1 MEGSEGKGQLT
12 TDDLVDDGTTEPVIN
27 IRTFRFNFTLM
38 SEQTLKSKY
47 EIKELEL
54 NALLE
59 VTQAINNNVPE
70 ESLYKIYNFTL
81 RSNLNIKKL
90 ALFVLDESWN
100 CKVNFGTKVNLTK
113 AKLPECFKTVTD
125 VSRCHEFG
133 EGDFYEFDT
142 VVPVAHK
149 KTTLALVF
157 VGGLAN
163 DEIYGNDDAVRFI
176 QALSNIIIVAI
187 ENKKLARK
195 QLEQEALRK
204 ELEIASDVQQFL
216 FPEKLPNTDVL
227 KIEASYLPH
236 DRVGGDYYDYVP
248 INKNQFLI
256 CVADVSGKGIPAAL
270 MMSNFQASLRTLLR
284 QTPNLTDIVEALN
297 FQVLENTKGE
307 KFITFFAAIYDVR
320 LKTMVY
326 VNSGHNPPI
335 LWSRKGG
342 IQLLEEGSTVLGAM
356 HPLPFLN
363 EGFLT
368 NLDDFLLFCYTD
380 GLTETISEQ
389 GSEFGVES
397 LLSYFSSD
405 HIFTKDLKTIHQD
418 IIVALDAFKG
428 RNGYH
433 DDITILS
440 CRVG

>member
-1 MEGSEGKGQLT
+1 M
-12 TDDLVDDGTTEPVIN
+12 TD
-27 IRTFRFNFTLM
+27 
-38 SEQTLKSKY
+38 QTLKAKF

-59 VTQAINNNVPE
+59 ITEAINNNLPE

-81 RSNLNIKKL
+81 RSNLNIQKL
-90 ALFVLDESWN
+90 ALFVLDDEWS
-100 CKVNFGTKVNLTK
+100 CKVSFGTNKRFHNASL
-113 AKLPECFKTVTD
+113 LPAFKTIQDITHLREFEECDFTVFDIIIPVT
-125 VSRCHEFG
+125 
-133 EGDFYEFDT
+133 
-142 VVPVAHK
+142 HK
-149 KTTLALVF
+149 STTLALVF
-157 VGGLAN
+157 VGGL
-163 DEIYGNDDAVRFI
+163 EHEEQRLQNDDGIKFI

-187 ENKKLARK
+187 ENKKLVRK
-195 QLEQEALRK
+195 QLDRESLRK

-216 FPEKLPNTDVL
+216 FPDKLPYTDLL

-236 DRVGGDYYDYVP
+236 DMVGGDYYDYIP

-307 KFITFFAAIYDVR
+307 KFITFFAAIYDIG

-326 VNSGHNPPI
+326 VNSGHNPP
-335 LWSRKGG
+335 LLLDKKNG
-342 IQLLEEGSTVLGAM
+342 IRLLEEGSTVLGAM

-363 EGFLT
+363 EGFIT
-368 NLDDFLLFCYTD
+368 GIDDFLLFCYTD
-380 GLTETISEQ
+380 GLTETLSEQ
-389 GSEFGVES
+389 DTEFGVET
-397 LLSYFSSD
+397 LLEYFQFD
-405 HIFTKDLKTIHQD
+405 ETFNKDLKSIHED
-418 IIVALDAFKG
+418 IIVALDNFKG
-428 RNGYH
+428 RNGYR

>member
-1 MEGSEGKGQLT
+1 M
-12 TDDLVDDGTTEPVIN
+12 TELDIKKQ
-27 IRTFRFNFTLM
+27 F
-38 SEQTLKSKY
+38 

-59 VTQAINNNVPE
+59 ITQAINSNLPE

-90 ALFVLDESWN
+90 ALFVLDDEWN
-100 CKVNFGTKVNLTK
+100 CKASFGTDHTFVR
-113 AKLPECFKTVTD
+113 AKLLPEFKTIQDIT
-125 VSRCHEFG
+125 HLK
-133 EGDFYEFDT
+133 DFEQCDFTEFDI
-142 VVPVAHK
+142 VIPVTHK
-149 KTTLALVF
+149 ANTLALVF
-157 VGGLAN
+157 VGGLDKN
-163 DEIYGNDDAVRFI
+163 DPRYENEDGIRFI

-187 ENKKLARK
+187 ENKKLARR
-195 QLEQEALRK
+195 QLEQEAFRK

-216 FPEKLPNTDVL
+216 FPETLPNTDIL
-227 KIEASYLPH
+227 KVEASYLPH
-236 DRVGGDYYDYVP
+236 DRVGGDYYDYIP

-270 MMSNFQASLRTLLR
+270 MMSNFQAVLRTLLR
-284 QTPNLTDIVEALN
+284 QTPNLTDIIEALN

-335 LWSRKGG
+335 LYDKKNGLR
-342 IQLLEEGSTVLGAM
+342 LLEEGSTVLGAM

-363 EGFLT
+363 EGFVT
-368 NLDDFLLFCYTD
+368 GLDDFLLFCYTD
-380 GLTETISEQ
+380 GLTETVNEK
-389 GSEFGVES
+389 GNEFGVEPLMEYFNDPKS
-397 LLSYFSSD
+397 LN
-405 HIFTKDLKTIHQD
+405 KNLKVIHQD
-418 IIVALDAFKG
+418 IIVALDKFKG
-428 RNGYH
+428 KNGYH

>member
-1 MEGSEGKGQLT
+1 
-12 TDDLVDDGTTEPVIN
+12 
-27 IRTFRFNFTLM
+27 M
-38 SEQTLKSKY
+38 SELSIKSKF

-59 VTQAINNNVPE
+59 ITQAINSNLPE

-81 RSNLNIKKL
+81 RSNLNIEKL
-90 ALFVLDESWN
+90 ALFVLDDEWD
-100 CKVNFGTKVNLTK
+100 CKVTFGTKKRFNRADL
-113 AKLPECFKTVTD
+113 LPEFKTIQDITHLKNFKE
-125 VSRCHEFG
+125 C
-133 EGDFYEFDT
+133 DFTVFDIII
-142 VVPVAHK
+142 PVAHK
-149 KTTLALVF
+149 DKTLALVF
-157 VGGLAN
+157 VGGLDKRDA
-163 DEIYGNDDAVRFI
+163 YAHDDGVKFI

-187 ENKKLARK
+187 ENKKLARR
-195 QLEQEALRK
+195 QLEQEAFRK

-216 FPEKLPNTDVL
+216 FPEKLPNTELL
-227 KIEASYLPH
+227 KVEASYLPH
-236 DRVGGDYYDYVP
+236 DHIGGDYYDYIP

-284 QTPNLTDIVEALN
+284 QTPNLTDIIEALN

-307 KFITFFAAIYDVR
+307 KFITFFAAIYDIR

-335 LWSRKGG
+335 LWSKKDGLR
-342 IQLLEEGSTVLGAM
+342 LLEEGSTVLGAM

-363 EGFLT
+363 EGFVT
-368 NLDDFLLFCYTD
+368 GLDDFLLFCYTD
-380 GLTETISEQ
+380 GLTETINAD
-389 GSEFGVES
+389 GKEFGVDF
-397 LLSYFSSD
+397 LTDYFSKPE
-405 HIFTKDLKTIHQD
+405 TYVKDLKTIHQD
-418 IIVALDAFKG
+418 IIVSLDQFKG
-428 RNGYH
+428 RMGYH

>member
-1 MEGSEGKGQLT
+1 MEEIDVKKQ
-12 TDDLVDDGTTEPVIN
+12 
-27 IRTFRFNFTLM
+27 F
-38 SEQTLKSKY
+38 
-47 EIKELEL
+47 EIKELEI

-59 VTQAINNNVPE
+59 ITKAINSNLPE

-81 RSNLNIKKL
+81 RSNLNIRKL
-90 ALFVLDESWN
+90 ALFVLDNDWS
-100 CKVNFGTKVNLTK
+100 CKANFGSQCQYTRIKL
-113 AKLPECFKTVTD
+113 LPEFKTIQDITHL
-125 VSRCHEFG
+125 RNFKECEFS
-133 EGDFYEFDT
+133 EFDI
-142 VVPVAHK
+142 VIPVAHK
-149 KTTLALVF
+149 DQTLALVF
-157 VGGLAN
+157 VGGLDMHN
-163 DEIYGNDDAVRFI
+163 MSYENGDGIRFI

-195 QLEQEALRK
+195 QLEQEAFRK

-216 FPEKLPNTDVL
+216 FPKKLPNTDLL
-227 KIEASYLPH
+227 KVEASYLPH
-236 DRVGGDYYDYVP
+236 DLIGGDYYDYIP

-270 MMSNFQASLRTLLR
+270 MMSNFQASLRTLVR

-297 FQVLENTKGE
+297 YQVLENTKGE
-307 KFITFFAAIYDVR
+307 KFITFFAAIYDIR

-335 LWSRKGG
+335 LWDKKNGLRM
-342 IQLLEEGSTVLGAM
+342 LEDGSTVLGAM

-380 GLTETISEQ
+380 GVTETTNEK
-389 GSEFGVES
+389 GEEFGVES
-397 LLSYFSSD
+397 LTKYFSQES
-405 HIFTKDLKTIHQD
+405 TSLKDLKTIHQD
-418 IIVALDAFKG
+418 LIVALDLFKG
-428 RNGYH
+428 KNGYH

>member
-1 MEGSEGKGQLT
+1 M
-12 TDDLVDDGTTEPVIN
+12 TDLDIKKQ
-27 IRTFRFNFTLM
+27 F
-38 SEQTLKSKY
+38 

-59 VTQAINNNVPE
+59 ITQAINSNLPE

-90 ALFVLDESWN
+90 ALFVLDDEWS
-100 CKVNFGTKVNLTK
+100 CKASFGTENQFLR
-113 AKLPECFKTVTD
+113 AKLLPEFKTIQDITHLKD
-125 VSRCHEFG
+125 FAQCEFT
-133 EGDFYEFDT
+133 EFDI
-142 VVPVAHK
+142 VIPVTHK
-149 KTTLALVF
+149 SDTLALAF
-157 VGGLAN
+157 VGGLDRN
-163 DEIYGNDDAVRFI
+163 DPRYETEDGIRFI

-195 QLEQEALRK
+195 QLEQEAFRK

-216 FPEKLPNTDVL
+216 FPETLPNTEVL
-227 KIEASYLPH
+227 KVEASYLPH
-236 DRVGGDYYDYVP
+236 DRVGGDYYDYIP

-270 MMSNFQASLRTLLR
+270 MMSNFQAVLRTLLR
-284 QTPNLTDIVEALN
+284 QTPNLTDIIEALN
-297 FQVLENTKGE
+297 YQVLENTKGE

-335 LWSRKGG
+335 LIDKKNGLR
-342 IQLLEEGSTVLGAM
+342 LLEEGSTVLGAM

-363 EGFLT
+363 EGFVT
-368 NLDDFLLFCYTD
+368 GLDEFLLFCYTD
-380 GLTETISEQ
+380 GLTETVNEQ
-389 GSEFGVES
+389 DNEFGVEA
-397 LLSYFSSD
+397 LMDYFGKPET
-405 HIFTKDLKTIHQD
+405 FTKDLKVIHQD
-418 IIVALDAFKG
+418 IIVALDKFKG
-428 RNGYH
+428 KNGYH